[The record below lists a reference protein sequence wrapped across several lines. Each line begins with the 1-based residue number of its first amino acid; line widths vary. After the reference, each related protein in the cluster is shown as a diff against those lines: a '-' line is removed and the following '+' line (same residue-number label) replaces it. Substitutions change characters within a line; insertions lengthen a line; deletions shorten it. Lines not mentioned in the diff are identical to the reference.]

1 MEVSAQQSV
10 FSDLADF
17 IASQPTLEDVIA
29 YHVPAALEMRVH
41 ELLDKNR
48 EEGLT
53 SEEREEMHKFLAISH
68 LMTLAKAR
76 ARLRLAGKA

>member
-1 MEVSAQQSV
+1 MEARAQQSV

-29 YHVPAALEMRVH
+29 CHLPSALEMRVH
-41 ELLDKNR
+41 NLLD
-48 EEGLT
+48 
-53 SEEREEMHKFLAISH
+53 KFLAISH

-76 ARLRLAGKA
+76 ACLKLK